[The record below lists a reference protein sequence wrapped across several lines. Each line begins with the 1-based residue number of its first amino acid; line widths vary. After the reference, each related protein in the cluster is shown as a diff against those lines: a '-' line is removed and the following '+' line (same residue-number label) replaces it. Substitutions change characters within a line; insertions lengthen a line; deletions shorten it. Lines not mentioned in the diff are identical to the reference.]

1 MINIA
6 STSKSTTTG
15 LIIYRHST
23 RANLR
28 HFAREKTEGKLPKH
42 KEIQGNL
49 WLNFLPHSLD

>member
-1 MINIA
+1 MA

-28 HFAREKTEGKLPKH
+28 HFAREKTEGKLPKQ